1 MTEPQRAISKRVA
14 CFQSRHRVEETRLR
28 TRDNLTLEGK
38 PRQDALQKRIDKSED
53 PDASMDE
60 QDEQWRVEVLAERR
74 SKNSGKSRVPMLRTT
89 HP

>member
-1 MTEPQRAISKRVA
+1 
-14 CFQSRHRVEETRLR
+14 LR

-53 PDASMDE
+53 AGASMSE
-60 QDEQWRVEVLAERR
+60 QDEQWRIEVLVERR
-74 SKNSGKSRVPMLRTT
+74 VKNSGKSRFPMLRAT